1 MVTKQRKAMQA
12 ARVRKVSVVPPPDD
26 QTVTSSA
33 YDPDTHQ
40 SCTVNAGTYVQQVC
54 P

>member
-1 MVTKQRKAMQA
+1 MQRAVQA
-12 ARVRKVSVVPPPDD
+12 ARVRQVSFVRPPDD

-33 YDPDTHQ
+33 YDPDMHQ
-40 SCTVNAGTYVQQVC
+40 SCTINAGTYVQQVC